1 MKIDRKKEND
11 QVIIEHDGLMVSER
25 TLEEAIIS
33 YGEGMFLRG
42 MDKQAEHAKSF

>member
-33 YGEGMFLRG
+33 YGEGMYERG
-42 MDKQAEHAKSF
+42 NSRKRTETND